1 MPGAY
6 MSYQATHHLLLS
18 CPLTVDHMLVTLVEQ
33 LRHQAIHVLSIE
45 QQRLGEEATLF
56 ARLEMMTTLP
66 DEHLRSVLNAIDDRY
81 QLDWQLFPVD
91 TPKRM
96 AVLVSRHT
104 HVLQHLLDKWQQGQL
119 NVELHSII
127 SNHAEVE
134 HVLRQYSKEI
144 PFHHVSVTPYQRL
157 VAESDIVRRLEPA
170 PDIIV
175 LARYMQI
182 LSADFI
188 RRFSMRIINI
198 HHSSLPAFVGANP
211 YQQAYEKGV
220 KLIGA
225 TAHYATEILDQGPI
239 IEQETL
245 RVSHRYS
252 VHELKELG
260 SDLERSVMSRA
271 LRWHL
276 ENRIMV
282 HGQRTVVFYR

>member
-1 MPGAY
+1 

-18 CPLTVDHMLVTLVEQ
+18 YPLTIDHTLVTLVEQ
-33 LRHQAIHVLSIE
+33 LRHQGIHVLSIE
-45 QQRLGEEATLF
+45 QQRLGEESIIF
-56 ARLEMMTTLP
+56 ARLELMTILP
-66 DEHLRSVLNAIDDRY
+66 DEQIALVLNATDNRY
-81 QLDWQLFPVD
+81 QLRWQLFPVD
-91 TPKRM
+91 APKRM
-96 AVLVSRHT
+96 AIMVSRHT
-104 HVLQHLLDKWQQGQL
+104 HVLQHLLDKWQRGQL
-119 NVELHSII
+119 NVELHSVI
-127 SNHAEVE
+127 SNHAEAE
-134 HVLRQYSKEI
+134 NVLRPYSKDV
-144 PFHHVSVTPYQRL
+144 PFHYVPVTPHQRHIS
-157 VAESDIVRRLEPA
+157 ESDLLRQLDPA
-170 PDIIV
+170 PDVIV

-188 RRFSMRIINI
+188 RQFPMRIINI
-198 HHSSLPAFVGANP
+198 HHSFLPAFVGANP

-225 TAHYATEILDQGPI
+225 TAHYATEMLDQGPI
-239 IEQETL
+239 IEQETQ

-260 SDLERSVMSRA
+260 SDLERGVMSRA